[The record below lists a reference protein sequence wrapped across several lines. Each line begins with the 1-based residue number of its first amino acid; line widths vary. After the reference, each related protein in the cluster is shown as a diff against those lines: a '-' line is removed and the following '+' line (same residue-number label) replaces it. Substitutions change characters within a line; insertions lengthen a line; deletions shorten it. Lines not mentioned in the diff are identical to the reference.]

1 MTKFHCVIIFTLEIL
16 GNMCIVIVYKS
27 GCDVMDFEV
36 NLIFL
41 ITPFSLHDQKVVTKT
56 KIS

>member
-16 GNMCIVIVYKS
+16 GNMSIVIVYKS

-56 KIS
+56 